1 MADQSTS
8 RRHAAGR
15 DDEPPTLVVKRG
27 VRAED
32 HTQIMRYT
40 PTGTTLLPRVKDAPP
55 PPEEPT
61 ATHAPGLRI
70 PGWKQLLLFL
80 VPAVVSFAVG
90 WQGVGQRKL
99 WNDEYATYHAATL
112 SWDDLV
118 KLLDNVDRVLGLY
131 YVLMHGWI
139 SFAGDSIE
147 MLRLP
152 SVVVMA
158 FGAGFVALI
167 GQRLLDSNAGLVAGL
182 VFAVIP
188 TVTRYSQEAR
198 SYAFAVAFAALA
210 TWLLLVALER
220 PVWGFWLL
228 YAVAV
233 GLTAAFHLIS
243 VLILFPHILLTWF
256 RYQRS
261 ERDVRLW
268 KSLGALALIA
278 AFAMP
283 MAYAGSGQS
292 DAIGWIKADQRA
304 VMQFPGDLFGSNP
317 AAIALLVLGLLAV
330 LALLLA
336 KRGKLA
342 VVFLVWTLLPPVFTF
357 VTHPL
362 LNAFLFRYL
371 LFTLIGWALLVAA
384 GIYGIVRLMTSRS
397 WPQLPIAALVI
408 AAMVLV
414 TLPAQHALRESV
426 LPGESDFAA
435 AAQTV
440 GAGSKAE
447 DGIAYAGNV
456 RALRRAMEYEMRS
469 DTTAWPADIFEVRT
483 AAERGDFGAEECA
496 ETAPCVGK
504 RNRIWLVNTSKGDDP
519 WVGMKAERSDTLRRM
534 FTVSE
539 HWNHQEIHIYLL
551 VRRTPAK

>member
-1 MADQSTS
+1 MADQTTS

-32 HTQIMRYT
+32 HTQILRYT
-40 PTGTTLLPRVKDAPP
+40 PTGTTLLPRVKDEP

-61 ATHAPGLRI
+61 PTAAPGLRI
-70 PGWKQLLLFL
+70 PGWKQWLLFL
-80 VPAVVSFAVG
+80 APAVVCFAIG
-90 WQGVGQRKL
+90 WQGVGQRNL

-112 SWDDLV
+112 SFDDLF

-131 YVLMHGWI
+131 YVFMHGWM
-139 SFAGDSIE
+139 SVAGDSIA

-152 SVVVMA
+152 SVVAMA
-158 FGAGFVALI
+158 FAAGFVALV
-167 GQRLLDSNAGLVAGL
+167 GQRLLNTNAGLVAGL
-182 VFAVIP
+182 VFALIP

-210 TWLLLVALER
+210 TWLLMIALER

-261 ERDVRLW
+261 DRDVRLW

-278 AFAMP
+278 SLAMP

-292 DAIGWIKADQRA
+292 DAIGWIKADRHA
-304 VMQFPGDLFGSNP
+304 VMKFPADLFGSKP
-317 AAIALLVLGLLAV
+317 AAIALIGVGLLAV
-330 LALLLA
+330 LILAFA

-342 VVFLVWTLLPPVFTF
+342 IVFAVWTLVPPVFTF

-371 LFTLIGWALLVAA
+371 LFTLIGWALLAA
-384 GIYGIVRLMTSRS
+384 GGIYGVVRLMSSRS
-397 WPQLPIAALVI
+397 WPQLPIAAAVI
-408 AAMVLV
+408 AALVLV

-435 AAQTV
+435 AAKTV
-440 GAGSKAE
+440 AAGSKTE

-469 DTTAWPADIFEVRT
+469 DTTAWPADMFEVKT

-496 ETAPCVGK
+496 QTLPCVGK

-519 WVGMKAERSDTLRRM
+519 WVGMKPERSDTLRRL
-534 FTVSE
+534 FKVSE

-551 VRRTPAK
+551 VRRTPVK